1 MSEFFDDLERVRRD
15 EKRAALATLVATRGT
30 SPRREGARMWVGE
43 GGTILGSVTIGGC
56 VDSEVVRA
64 SDEVL
69 GNATSR
75 LLSIELGDEDAHA
88 LGLTCAGAVD
98 VLVQPIGLGASDP
111 LVAAYER
118 AREHVGRG
126 GRAVVVTRLPDE
138 GESHDGAFVVLDNGE
153 TVGSLGDAALDREA
167 RAIADERMTN
177 GGSRTHVL
185 QASARPVSAFFDVHG
200 RGPLLVI
207 VGGGAITV
215 PLAAMAKQLGMYVVV
230 VEGRDRFGER
240 ERFPDADEVRG
251 GMPSEI
257 VAGLEYDA
265 TCAIVVVA
273 HDYKYDLP
281 VLKTALATHA
291 GYVGMLGSRRRS
303 ATILGMLEE
312 DGVARETLAR
322 IRTPIGLDIG
332 GQSAPEIALSILAE
346 VVAVR
351 NGRSGG
357 PMRDRTG
364 GAGRDSGVAT

>member
-1 MSEFFDDLERVRRD
+1 MSEFFDELDRIRRG
-15 EKRAALATLVATRGT
+15 EKRAAMATLVATRGT
-30 SPRREGARMWVGE
+30 SPRKEGARMWVGE

-64 SDEVL
+64 SDDVL
-69 GNATSR
+69 GNATAR

-88 LGLTCAGAVD
+88 LGLTCAGEVD
-98 VLVQPIGLGASDP
+98 VLVQPIGLGEGDA
-111 LVAAYER
+111 LVAAYDR
-118 AREHVGRG
+118 AHDHVRSG
-126 GRAVVVTRLPDE
+126 GRAVVVTRLPA
-138 GESHDGAFVVLDNGE
+138 GAESHGGAFVVLDGGE
-153 TVGSLGDAALDREA
+153 TAGTLGEPALDREA
-167 RAIADERMTN
+167 IAIAVERMQN

-185 QASARPVSAFFDVHG
+185 GAGAQPVHAFFEVHG

-215 PLAAMAKQLGMYVVV
+215 PLAAMAKSLGMYVVV

-240 ERFPDADEVRG
+240 DRFPDADEVRN

-281 VLKTALATHA
+281 VLKTALDTHA
-291 GYVGMLGSRRRS
+291 GYVGMLGSRRR
-303 ATILGMLEE
+303 AGTILGMLEE
-312 DGVARETLAR
+312 DGVARETLDR

-332 GQSAPEIALSILAE
+332 GQTAAEIALSILAE

-357 PMRDRTG
+357 PMRERKS
-364 GAGRDSGVAT
+364 GAGRDSTAAT